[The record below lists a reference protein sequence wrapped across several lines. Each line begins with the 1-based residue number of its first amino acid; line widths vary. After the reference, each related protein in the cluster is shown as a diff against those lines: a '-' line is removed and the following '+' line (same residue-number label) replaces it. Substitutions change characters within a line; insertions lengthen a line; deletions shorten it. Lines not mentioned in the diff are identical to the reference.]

1 MLEELLALLPGN
13 HTARVVVITAG
24 LIGATGGALGCFAV
38 LRKRALLGDVL
49 AHAALPG
56 LVGAAMITGS
66 RSPLVL
72 ALGAL
77 GAGIAASILSWL
89 MVRVRGVREDSALA
103 IVLAGS
109 FGLGL
114 MLLSMPGDG
123 GTDVRAGLER
133 YLLGQAGSTLVAD
146 LSLALAGFVVVI
158 GTMVL
163 FWKEFQLLAFD
174 SDSAASQGFPVRRLD
189 AVLSGLLAGAIVIGL
204 SMVGVVLM
212 TAVIVAP
219 AIAARPLARS
229 LGPMVVISA
238 VVGAASGVTGA
249 LISASIPRMP
259 TGPVVAL
266 VLAAVVLVIYIG
278 AAVRQ
283 KLQRGRAL
291 LAADRAA

>member
-1 MLEELLALLPGN
+1 
-13 HTARVVVITAG
+13 
-24 LIGATGGALGCFAV
+24 V

-56 LVGAAMITGS
+56 LVGAAMVTGS

-174 SDSAASQGFPVRRLD
+174 ADSAAAQGFPVRRLD